1 MKWSETAWQQSAAIF
16 EQIIEMPFNQEL
28 MAGTLDIEKFKF
40 YISQDSNYL
49 EHFGR
54 GLALIAARTQ
64 TSYVLDYLRF
74 AEGAIVVENALH
86 ANYFAT
92 FNISQKAEL
101 SPACHHYINYLLKEA
116 SLSQVE
122 VAMAAVLPC
131 FWIYKKVGDYIYA
144 NQTKNN
150 NPYQSWIDTY
160 AGEDFGK
167 LVDKAI
173 RICDEAALNC
183 SPQQQQT
190 MTAAFITGCRLEWL
204 FWDSAWLMETWPG

>member
-1 MKWSETAWQQSAAIF
+1 MKWSETAWQQSAAIYD
-16 EQIIEMPFNQEL
+16 QIIQMPFNQEL

-54 GLALIAARTQ
+54 CLALIAARTQ
-64 TSYVLDYLRF
+64 TGYVLDFLHF

-92 FNISQKAEL
+92 FNIDQKADL

-144 NQTKNN
+144 NQTQNN
-150 NPYQSWIDTY
+150 NPYQTWIDTY

-167 LVDKAI
+167 VVDRAI
-173 RICDEAALNC
+173 QICDEAAANC
-183 SPQQQQT
+183 SQQQQKT
-190 MTAAFITGCRLEWL
+190 MTEAFTTGCRLEWL
-204 FWDSAWLMETWPG
+204 FWDSAWRMETWPN